1 MIKIIVLTG
10 FTMKCSFTRT
20 THMHVAKLKSKLR
33 LKGVLVK
40 EVKLQ
45 RVHKKE
51 RYKSLALTKNR
62 RTPKHKQ
69 LSKSVKRKAQKP

>member
-51 RYKSLALTKNR
+51 R
-62 RTPKHKQ
+62 
-69 LSKSVKRKAQKP
+69 